1 MVERFFARV
10 RIELDCLSVFGDG
23 AVVVASILISEAAL
37 EKVLGIDSRLLDFCL
52 TLLLGLNSCQTL
64 LLGLI
69 RLAFLFSLLRRFCL
83 AILLC
88 LNDCK
93 TLLLGLVRLA
103 FLFSLLRRSR
113 LALLL
118 RLISCLH
125 HFAVGFRLGRLTP
138 FLQLKLSPLH
148 ALLYNMSNEHVA
160 AHANEEQRSD
170 CRRTRQRLHAPS
182 AQSSLVA
189 ERLA

>member
-1 MVERFFARV
+1 MAERFFARV
-10 RIELDCLSVFGDG
+10 RIELDCPSVFGDG

-52 TLLLGLNSCQTL
+52 TLLL
-64 LLGLI
+64 
-69 RLAFLFSLLRRFCL
+69 
-83 AILLC
+83 C
-88 LNDCK
+88 LNGCK

-170 CRRTRQRLHAPS
+170 CRRTRQRLHPPS
-182 AQSSLVA
+182 ANSSLVA
-189 ERLA
+189 EHLA